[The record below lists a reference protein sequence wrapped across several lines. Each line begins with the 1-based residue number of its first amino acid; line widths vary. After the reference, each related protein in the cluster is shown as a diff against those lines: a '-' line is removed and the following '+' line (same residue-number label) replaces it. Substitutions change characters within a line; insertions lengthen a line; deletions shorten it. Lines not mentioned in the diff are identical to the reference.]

1 MTLKKSLQQ
10 GLLCILLTACPV
22 GGAWAQTGSAADADA
37 LTPGDNLVL
46 DLREA
51 FRRGDARALAQK
63 LPQLGR
69 HPLLP
74 LAAYWDMKLRLEWA
88 SPEDVRAFAERQAGS
103 YYEDRLRNDWLLLL
117 GRRADWATFNQELP
131 RFRMNDDR
139 EVQCYALLAQHLQQQ
154 ADVLAGVRERWMAQK
169 DADEGC
175 AAAARALLQTGK
187 APAHLAWQRA
197 RQGMEYGR
205 QRVTAQAVGL
215 LNPEWVAPVNEIY
228 ANPARYLNDKLTAL
242 RPRTKEFV
250 TLALIR
256 LAATDAEAA
265 QDELQKA
272 RWRAQLTEEE
282 RSAVWAVIAKRSA
295 QKLADDT
302 LALYGKAREQ
312 DLSDDQR
319 AWKARAALRAGHW
332 GMVRETISAMP
343 EAQQRDPAWS
353 YWLGRALQAQGT
365 PEGLAQARALWERT
379 AGPTGFYEQ
388 LALEELG
395 LKIGVPTPPAPL
407 TAEERAAA
415 QANPGLQRALHA
427 IRIGLRA
434 EGVREWNYTTNL
446 HQSGGMPERELL
458 AAAQLACDQ
467 AVWDRC
473 INTSERTRAALDFN
487 QRFPTPYREAV
498 LRRSQDIGIDPAY
511 VYGLIRQESRFVTSA
526 RSHVGA
532 SGLMQVMPATAKW
545 TARKIGL
552 DGFQPQ
558 QINERDTNIT
568 IGTAYLKLA
577 LDDFEGSMPMAA
589 AAYNAGPGRP
599 RNWRNGPTLEAAA
612 WAENIPF
619 DETRDY
625 VKKVLSNTTSYA
637 ALLSGQTQSL
647 KARLGLVGPRPANAQ
662 TPNKDLP

>member
-1 MTLKKSLQQ
+1 
-10 GLLCILLTACPV
+10 
-22 GGAWAQTGSAADADA
+22 
-37 LTPGDNLVL
+37 
-46 DLREA
+46 
-51 FRRGDARALAQK
+51 
-63 LPQLGR
+63 
-69 HPLLP
+69 
-74 LAAYWDMKLRLEWA
+74 
-88 SPEDVRAFAERQAGS
+88 
-103 YYEDRLRNDWLLLL
+103 
-117 GRRADWATFNQELP
+117 
-131 RFRMNDDR
+131 
-139 EVQCYALLAQHLQQQ
+139 
-154 ADVLAGVRERWMAQK
+154 
-169 DADEGC
+169 
-175 AAAARALLQTGK
+175 
-187 APAHLAWQRA
+187 
-197 RQGMEYGR
+197 
-205 QRVTAQAVGL
+205 
-215 LNPEWVAPVNEIY
+215 
-228 ANPARYLNDKLTAL
+228 
-242 RPRTKEFV
+242 
-250 TLALIR
+250 
-256 LAATDAEAA
+256 
-265 QDELQKA
+265 
-272 RWRAQLTEEE
+272 
-282 RSAVWAVIAKRSA
+282 
-295 QKLADDT
+295 
-302 LALYGKAREQ
+302 
-312 DLSDDQR
+312 
-319 AWKARAALRAGHW
+319 
-332 GMVRETISAMP
+332 MVRETISAMP

-434 EGVREWNYTTNL
+434 EGVRAWNYTTNL